1 MSSSSADE
9 ELLKQLRVAL
19 REVNKKS
26 KLFVKAED
34 TVDIP
39 DDEVVLLV
47 LSAADRRVAFLE
59 SMLNESNK
67 SSSSTISS
75 LANDP
80 AAVLRKSGITNDDS
94 DDDDDKKRH
103 VVSIKSSNGS
113 HTNAAARPAVQRS
126 TSAVALPR
134 VRGATVTSSS
144 TATTAATGSVVSATP
159 RLEIVGAGLSTAVVG
174 RVASFVVRFVA
185 ADGKLKHVAGKAP
198 TAVFHAPDGVD
209 VAANVTKCRDGS
221 FALSYAVP
229 VSANADAIASLDVF
243 INGQRSKLSPY
254 AVQLSRR
261 AT

>member
-1 MSSSSADE
+1 MMSCSADE
-9 ELLKQLRVAL
+9 ELVKQLRVAL

-47 LSAADRRVAFLE
+47 LSAADRRIAFLE
-59 SMLNESNK
+59 SMLNETNIK
-67 SSSSTISS
+67 SSSNSIISS

-113 HTNAAARPAVQRS
+113 HTNAPARPAVQRS

-144 TATTAATGSVVSATP
+144 TATTAAVVASATP
-159 RLEIVGAGLSTAVVG
+159 RLEIVGVGLSAAVVG